1 MGFQWLSMAFNGFH
15 GFEICA
21 SFLKLC
27 FPVLW
32 GNLCSHRLPRR
43 PSQALKYH
51 EISIVLNIACWI
63 MVQDGSRIF
72 NSQSHATRLCCRLK
86 EAAASAGSIWGNVRQ
101 ARATPR
107 ELVWDKLWQF
117 TSGSFH
123 SKTLLSRWRFGAHPC
138 SCSTTAVAT
147 RESTRNLH
155 HCPDLYSLYCLHTA
169 DTSETWL
176 CTMLKRWNCW
186 GFDISW
192 RAPWLRP
199 P

>member
-1 MGFQWLSMAFNGFH
+1 MAFMALRYVRLFWNFA
-15 GFEICA
+15 FLCCEEICVA
-21 SFLKLC
+21 IDS
-27 FPVLW
+27 P
-32 GNLCSHRLPRR
+32 GGI
-43 PSQALKYH
+43 PSL
-51 EISIVLNIACWI
+51 EISWNVNVLNIACWI

-101 ARATPR
+101 AWATPR

-147 RESTRNLH
+147 RENTRNLH